1 MIRINK
7 YLSESGICSRRAAD
21 KLIEEGKVTV
31 NGVTANLGTRVS
43 EADLVEVDGKAV
55 KPVKKK
61 VVLAYNKPTGIEC
74 TADRK
79 NKDNIIDAVNYPERV
94 VNIGRLDKNSC
105 GLILLT
111 NDGELAN
118 IIMKAGD
125 THDKEYFVK
134 VNGTVTD
141 EFIKKMEAGVRLDD
155 GVLTRPC
162 KVFKQSDN
170 SFNIILT
177 QGLNRQIRRMCL
189 ALGLRVVF
197 LKRIRI
203 MTIKLGNIK
212 PGDYRILTDLEVKSL
227 YDRA

>member
-31 NGVTANLGTRVS
+31 NGITADLGTRVS
-43 EADLVEVDGKAV
+43 EDDLVELDGKAV

-79 NKDNIIDAVNYPERV
+79 NKDNIIDAVNYSERV

-118 IIMKAGD
+118 IIMTAGV

-141 EFIKKMEAGVRLDD
+141 KFIKKMEAGVRLDD

-162 KVFKQSDN
+162 KVFRQSDN

-212 PGDYRILTDLEVKSL
+212 PGEYRILTDLEVKSL

>member
-1 MIRINK
+1 M
-7 YLSESGICSRRAAD
+7 SSS
-21 KLIEEGKVTV
+21 
-31 NGVTANLGTRVS
+31 
-43 EADLVEVDGKAV
+43 
-55 KPVKKK
+55 P
-61 VVLAYNKPTGIEC
+61 
-74 TADRK
+74 
-79 NKDNIIDAVNYPERV
+79 
-94 VNIGRLDKNSC
+94 
-105 GLILLT
+105 IL
-111 NDGELAN
+111 
-118 IIMKAGD
+118 
-125 THDKEYFVK
+125 YFVK

-212 PGDYRILTDLEVKSL
+212 PGEYRILTDLEVKSL